1 MSSAVSRVARAPAT
15 STIGDV
21 DHRRL
26 QRWLF
31 ATQLVGAATL
41 LRSVAYD
48 RWITVL
54 AAVLLMVGATAARRG
69 RSWGV
74 GLALA
79 AAAAFPVAFAIGIAP
94 PWFVLV
100 GLVGAMPFAIASRAF
115 ARFDKGATVLLAALA
130 GSAGAIGA
138 IAWKEYA
145 WSIFQSFP
153 LSRPSIEAQHGL
165 ALTALTALTVVAGV
179 AMRSKSD
186 GGGGGTRMR
195 IAEHVRVADGA
206 DSAEEEEALVDPLEE
221 EPSALHREAAT
232 LRNTRS

>member
-1 MSSAVSRVARAPAT
+1 
-15 STIGDV
+15 V
-21 DHRRL
+21 DLRRL

-54 AAVLLMVGATAARRG
+54 AAALLIAGATAARRG

-74 GLALA
+74 GLALG
-79 AAAAFPVAFAIGIAP
+79 AAAAFPVAFMIGIAP

-130 GSAGAIGA
+130 ASAGAIGA

-165 ALTALTALTVVAGV
+165 ALTALTALAVVAGLT
-179 AMRSKSD
+179 
-186 GGGGGTRMR
+186 TRKKRGDATGSERVR
-195 IAEHVRVADGA
+195 IAEHVRVSDDAHRDE
-206 DSAEEEEALVDPLEE
+206 AEGLEVDPLEHE
-221 EPSALHREAAT
+221 HDDTPGPAAP
-232 LRNTRS
+232 LRKLRG